1 MDSRNHAVP
10 APFAVSLGSRST
22 STDML
27 EAMDERIVLWSLIR
41 KRTTG

>member
-1 MDSRNHAVP
+1 MGPRRA
-10 APFAVSLGSRST
+10 

-41 KRTTG
+41 